1 MHFEPV
7 DLTYRRDRSAFECE
21 SKDIYAGGFER
32 VIYCFKGIYQALYQV
47 ALATF
52 SLSIAYLDAVPDMQL
67 SAGMRNASCK
77 NCN

>member
-1 MHFEPV
+1 MVQMHFEPV
-7 DLTYRRDRSAFECE
+7 DLKYRRDRSAFECE

-52 SLSIAYLDAVPDMQL
+52 
-67 SAGMRNASCK
+67 
-77 NCN
+77 